1 MRAKRARQDNSV
13 HNEIEISIRAWH
25 SCVRTASQGAF
36 VVIPEISRSDI
47 SGIIKNRKPAGNDFR
62 GPRFFWNPSLTY

>member
-62 GPRFFWNPSLTY
+62 GPRFFGALP